1 MDFVTYEKFEKKMIE
16 VLRDHE
22 YEPDTDDRILRAFRV
37 LDPERKGY
45 LEAETMR
52 EILCTE
58 GTPFREKEIEGA
70 LLFVRCPSCAAP
82 RALLPVPPET
92 IDRGSVS
99 GLNRKECEHVQTMRL
114 AHIGV
119 QDRFSA
125 TPFSAPPPHCRNTI
139 CMLTNTPLHITPH
152 TACPGI
158 GVLLCTSHVLTML
171 MRSAR
176 LLLPCLLLPHTPL
189 SPPAALICRVHEPG
203 EGPGDGAHLLRRL
216 RRTSRR
222 RAGTRPVGGGDEE
235 VRGASRNTTVYKHVH
250 CIL

>member
-82 RALLPVPPET
+82 RALLPVRYSPCAAPRAPGD
-92 IDRGSVS
+92 DRPWLRV
-99 GLNRKECEHVQTMRL
+99 GLESERMRACANNAVGAYWHPRPFQCNPVPCATASLPQYYMYAHEHTTAHHTAHRL
-114 AHIGV
+114 PWDWCVIVYLSRTHHAHA
-119 QDRFSA
+119 FCPSSS
-125 TPFSAPPPHCRNTI
+125 TLSPAPPHP
-139 CMLTNTPLHITPH
+139 PLPS
-152 TACPGI
+152 C
-158 GVLLCTSHVLTML
+158 CTHM
-171 MRSAR
+171 
-176 LLLPCLLLPHTPL
+176 
-189 SPPAALICRVHEPG
+189 
-203 EGPGDGAHLLRRL
+203 
-216 RRTSRR
+216 
-222 RAGTRPVGGGDEE
+222 
-235 VRGASRNTTVYKHVH
+235 
-250 CIL
+250 